1 MKITLILILLTSV
14 VQVACN
20 NNKPKTGEITITD
33 DKGNE
38 KAVIVPTG
46 GQDALQEMMQRKEE
60 LTKLTPLTKEELTAL
75 LPKEMMGAMATN
87 VDIDA
92 AMGASVASADYKI
105 NDTMKLKLEIIDCA
119 GPGGAGMYGA
129 QYLNMFDVNSDDEEE
144 YVKTIEFNGGKA
156 FENCK
161 KKRNRCTLVWF
172 SGNRFLMSLKGD
184 NVGIEAIKT
193 NAADLKIK

>member
-1 MKITLILILLTSV
+1 MKTLILLLLTSFFYL
-14 VQVACN
+14 ACN
-20 NNKPKTGEITITD
+20 NDKPKTGEIVITD

-46 GQDALQEMMQRKEE
+46 GQNGLQEMMQRKEE
-60 LTKLTPLTKEELTAL
+60 LAKLTPLTAEELTAL
-75 LPKEMMGAMATN
+75 VPAELMGVRQTN
-87 VDIDA
+87 LDIDA

-105 NDTMKLKLEIIDCA
+105 NDSVKLKLDIVDCA
-119 GPGGAGMYGA
+119 GPGGAGMFGA
-129 QYLNMFDVNSDDEEE
+129 QYLNMFEVNTDDDDE

-172 SGNRFLMSLKGD
+172 SANRYLVSLRGD
-184 NVGIEAIKT
+184 NVGIEALKEQ
-193 NAADLKIK
+193 AADLKIK